1 VATILI
7 VDDEK
12 NIRATIARGLRLE
25 GFRTVEAGNGEEALA
40 ILEDQGAD
48 AVLLDVEM
56 PRLDGLAT
64 LEAMRDRGLS
74 VPAIVLTAHG
84 SIERAVRAVKLGAF
98 DFIEKPPSM
107 ERILIAIGHALDRGR
122 LLSENRRLA
131 DESGATAGL
140 LGDSEPMRALRAVLS
155 RVAPTEATILLL
167 GENGTGKE
175 LAARAI
181 HDGSPRKARPFVT
194 VNCAAI
200 PETLFESEL
209 FGHLRGAFTGATD
222 ARRGKF
228 SQADGGTLF
237 LDEVGEI
244 PLHLQPKLL
253 RVLESQ
259 EVERLGGGAPEK
271 VDVRLVAATNRDLP
285 AEVETGRFRRDL
297 YHRLDVVPVRVP
309 PLRERRT
316 DIPSLAAHFLDLA
329 CRRNRVRPKTLADDA
344 KAALSAHRWPGNV
357 RELRNVME
365 RIAILVQEAEVGAVL
380 LEGLAGAAATP
391 SEIEET
397 GGTLAARVDAFERKT
412 VLEALERNRWRMTRT
427 AEQLGLERS
436 HLYKKLKALGIERPV
451 EE

>member
-1 VATILI
+1 MATILI

>member
-380 LEGLAGAAATP
+380 LEGLAGAATTP